1 MVAAL
6 QPATRTVPIVFVL
19 VTEIQSL
26 RALSMVSHDQAA
38 TSQDHEFRTWHQRQ
52 MAGIAQR
59 GGASRDAS
67 SASNPKIAKRFNVS
81 TATIFNWRRK
91 LSI

>member
-38 TSQDHEFRTWHQRQ
+38 TSQD
-52 MAGIAQR
+52 
-59 GGASRDAS
+59 S
-67 SASNPKIAKRFNVS
+67 
-81 TATIFNWRRK
+81 
-91 LSI
+91 